1 MKKNNYQYSSLAG
14 IKFIDEDGK
23 EMDAV
28 DAMHQIEPNEEELGK
43 ASFNGNR
50 SAAGAYAARV
60 RWGTNQPASGSS
72 HGLNTDLP
80 VSVGQDG
87 NLLVEYE
94 PQRFRAPTAVERR
107 APTSAEFSESIDS
120 DLQEFRQLHLSRKPT
135 NDSYLRFPEKDK
147 AVEDQIAS
155 AKRNITN
162 FHRVYDG
169 SGTGWSDKA
178 AASVSTLTL
187 NVLRLRTTGAHERS
201 PEKAVLERIISKIES
216 VQESFRSLR
225 NPPKP

>member
-1 MKKNNYQYSSLAG
+1 MKNNYHYPSLAG
-14 IKFIDEDGK
+14 IKFIDEDDN
-23 EMDAV
+23 EMNAA
-28 DAMHQIEPNEEELGK
+28 DAMHQVDK
-43 ASFNGNR
+43 ASFNGDR
-50 SAAGAYAARV
+50 SAAGRYAARA
-60 RWGTNQPASGSS
+60 RWGNKAPDSPPPPPP
-72 HGLNTDLP
+72 HGLDTDLP
-80 VSVGQDG
+80 VSVGQNG
-87 NLLVEYE
+87 TFIVEYE
-94 PQRFRAPTAVERR
+94 PNRFRAPTAAERR
-107 APTSAEFSESIDS
+107 APTTAQFSESIDS
-120 DLQEFRQLHLSRKPT
+120 DVQEFRKLHLSREPREA
-135 NDSYLRFPEKDK
+135 SYLRYPEKDK